1 MNETAKK
8 IITAIVIL
16 LFFIVCVA
24 LVITGQ
30 RQTGAPG
37 LIRQLVG
44 IAGLVG
50 LLWLYNRQYK

>member
-1 MNETAKK
+1 MNEFTKK
-8 IITAIVIL
+8 LLITILVLIIFT
-16 LFFIVCVA
+16 VCII

-37 LIRQLVG
+37 LFRQLSG
-44 IAGLVG
+44 LAGLIV